1 MVLAER
7 LARVLPGLL
16 TSESP
21 VDRLAYARDLWPRMH
36 LDVRAGRLPHGSKP
50 ALIAWPT
57 STAEAAALVRF
68 CHDEGVPLVP
78 FGAGSGVCGGILPD
92 ARTVVLD
99 LKRLAAIRSL
109 DEAAPLLDVEAG
121 ALGIRLEEEIQ
132 RRGYT
137 IGHFPSSIICSTV
150 GGWLAARGA
159 GQCSGR
165 YGKIEDMVASI
176 EMIDG
181 RGEVHRL
188 HRRDGGLDLTPLLI
202 GSEGTLGVITS
213 AQLRLHRVAA
223 SRAFS
228 SYTFP
233 GIEAGWEAMRAMFQ
247 AGLRPAVARLYDPF
261 DSLMAKMGGVK
272 RPGVK
277 RGPGDGHRA
286 IGAVLRAPR
295 LLNELLDGIG
305 GRALGGST
313 LVLIFEGEGNDP
325 STDSQR
331 AADLCARHGGRPLGE
346 GPARRWLEHRY
357 SISYRQSPV
366 FRSGAFS
373 DTMEV
378 AAPWSRLADL
388 HEGVRRA
395 LGRHVFVM
403 AHLSHSYPD
412 GCSIYFS
419 FAGSAST
426 DDEAARVYDD
436 AWRAAMGAAIAAGG
450 TLSHHHGVGRS
461 KAPRLGE
468 ELGHGVAIIRRLMGA
483 FDPAGIL
490 NPGNLLPRSDQTPPE
505 PPAPGPARA
514 FSLDEVSRTAT
525 FPASMTLDE
534 AEAQLASR
542 GHTLPCAVRGQTL
555 GSWLE
560 AGAPG
565 APDRWSD
572 PVDHLVAGLR
582 ATMIDGAE
590 LRVAPGPRRAV
601 GPDLTALLLGARRR
615 YGSLIDVDL
624 RVCTRHE
631 PPARPLAYH
640 GPRTPPIEAGE
651 ESLAGRIEQSLRGS

>member
-1 MVLAER
+1 MLLAER
-7 LARVLPGLL
+7 IARALPGLL
-16 TSESP
+16 TSESS
-21 VDRLAYARDLWPRMH
+21 VDRLAYARDLWPRLH

-57 STAEAAALVRF
+57 STAEAAALVRL

-99 LKRLAAIRSL
+99 LKRLGAIRGL
-109 DEAAPLLDVEAG
+109 DEGAPALDVEAG

-137 IGHFPSSIICSTV
+137 IGHFPSSIVCSTV

-176 EMIDG
+176 ELIDG
-181 RGEVHRL
+181 RGEIHWL
-188 HRRDGGLDLTPLLI
+188 HRRDTGLDLTPLII
-202 GSEGTLGVITS
+202 GSEGTLGVIT
-213 AQLRLHRVAA
+213 AATLRLHRVAG

-228 SYTFP
+228 SHSFP

-286 IGAVLRAPR
+286 LGALLRAPR
-295 LLNELLDGIG
+295 LLNELLDGVG

-313 LVLIFEGEGNDP
+313 LVLIFEGDGNDP
-325 STDSQR
+325 SSDSQL
-331 AADLCARHGGRPLGE
+331 AAEICARHGGRPLGE

-357 SISYRQSPV
+357 SISYRQAPV

-378 AAPWSRLADL
+378 AAPWSRLAAL
-388 HEGVRRA
+388 HDGVRRA

-403 AHLSHSYPD
+403 AHLSHAYPD

-419 FAGSAST
+419 FAGSAAS
-426 DDEAARVYDD
+426 DDEASRVYDD
-436 AWRAAMGAAIAAGG
+436 AWQAAMGAAVAAGG

-468 ELGHGVAIIRRLMGA
+468 ELGHGVEIIRRLMGA
-483 FDPAGIL
+483 FDPAGIM
-490 NPGNLLPRSDQTPPE
+490 NPGNLLPRTDQPRAASS
-505 PPAPGPARA
+505 PAPARG
-514 FSLDEVSRTAT
+514 FSLDVASRTAT
-525 FPASMTLDE
+525 FPAAMTLDE
-534 AEAQLASR
+534 AQSRLAPH
-542 GHTLPCAVRGQTL
+542 GHRLPCEATGQTL
-555 GSWLE
+555 GAWLE
-560 AGAPG
+560 SGAVG
-565 APDRWSD
+565 APDRWQD

-582 ATMIDGAE
+582 ATMLDGAE
-590 LRVAPGPRRAV
+590 LRVAPCPRRAV

-624 RVCTRHE
+624 RVCARDE
-631 PPARPLAYH
+631 RPARVLPYQ
-640 GPRTPPIEAGE
+640 GPRNPPLEPGEA
-651 ESLAGRIEQSLRGS
+651 SLADRIERSLR